1 VFDIDKNECCSEIF
15 MANYFNTLSLRQ
27 QLDQLG
33 RCRFMARDEFADGCQ
48 FLKGKKIVIVGC
60 GAQGL
65 NQG

>member
-1 VFDIDKNECCSEIF
+1 

-48 FLKGKKIVIVGC
+48 LLKGKKIVIVGC

-65 NQG
+65 NQGLEYA